1 MEAEDLQQQL
11 SAKPIWSAV
20 RRTQDLISNAV
31 KNFHKLPPHV
41 FVPHMRNTTT
51 FTSDSEADSEAI
63 NKPAIVEE
71 LKLAQ
76 LYIDSIKP
84 FLEACDFI
92 ALGIEDAVA

>member
-51 FTSDSEADSEAI
+51 FSSDSEAI
-63 NKPAIVEE
+63 NKPAILEE